1 MTFSE
6 HKDIM
11 NYEHYNQK
19 NYFCFVLVKSL
30 SLIPLKLKTKKT
42 LALYYISINIFV
54 YISIYF

>member
-6 HKDIM
+6 HKDII
-11 NYEHYNQK
+11 NYDHYNQK

-42 LALYYISINIFV
+42 LAFRKYLFV
-54 YISIYF
+54 